1 MIFLKYSV
9 WFFLQRKIV
18 TINYTYIFHQI
29 LLQEFNIKGNAKLLI
44 MFIDK
49 KNNNLFITLLNS
61 DLLKYLYLFI

>member
-9 WFFLQRKIV
+9 WFFLQRKTV

-49 KNNNLFITLLNS
+49 KKKTTFLS
-61 DLLKYLYLFI
+61 HYLIQTY